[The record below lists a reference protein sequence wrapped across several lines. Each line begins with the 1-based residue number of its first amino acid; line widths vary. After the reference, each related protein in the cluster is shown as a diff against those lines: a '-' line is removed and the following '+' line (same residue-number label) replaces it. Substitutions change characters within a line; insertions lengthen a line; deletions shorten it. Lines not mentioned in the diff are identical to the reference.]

1 MLIRAFRGAVWFND
15 VLRMET
21 SRIAAL
27 LQPFLTWPLSDRQ
40 LRDISTYI
48 DMLLKWNQRMNLT
61 AVRNPE
67 EIVTRHFGESLFAAQ
82 ALFPARRGTAAS
94 GRPAEQSSASPTKA
108 LFDSAQA
115 KPGSQRNEVETSFGS
130 QLTVADIGSGP
141 GFPGLPIKIWAPD
154 IRLTLIESNHKKA
167 TFTKEVVRAL
177 RLEGVEVFT
186 GRAENFP
193 AASADVV
200 TLRAVERFIDVLA
213 VAIERLR
220 TGGRLALLVGEAQI
234 DTARATELLW
244 QEPIKIPQ
252 SNARVLLLGTRRSP
266 SHSPM

>member
-1 MLIRAFRGAVWFND
+1 
-15 VLRMET
+15 MET

-48 DMLLKWNQRMNLT
+48 NMLLKWNQRMNLT

-82 ALFPARRGTAAS
+82 ALFPARRGTAAP
-94 GRPAEQSSASPTKA
+94 GPPAEQSSAFPTKA
-108 LFDSAQA
+108 LFHSAQA
-115 KPGSQRNEVETSFGS
+115 MPGYQRDEAETSFGS
-130 QLTVADIGSGP
+130 QLTVADIGSGA

-200 TLRAVERFIDVLA
+200 TLRAVERFIDVLPI
-213 VAIERLR
+213 AIDRLG

-234 DTARATELLW
+234 DAARATELLW

-266 SHSPM
+266 NHGPM